1 LIFKS
6 NRITGITVHLKTKND
21 LKVHLKAKND
31 FKVHLKT
38 KIDLKVDMNTN
49 NDLTVHQVLLL
60 RLTANQAK
68 FYVYILIKDIVL
80 LLLICLRTYNNVSR
94 KYHTVETIP
103 KSNIKIIDTDH
114 IYTPNTQIHDR
125 SLFWLGIG
133 TSIRIEN

>member
-1 LIFKS
+1 MIFKS

-38 KIDLKVDMNTN
+38 KIDLKVDMNTK
-49 NDLTVHQVLLL
+49 VLLL

-68 FYVYILIKDIVL
+68 FYVYKLIKDIVL
-80 LLLICLRTYNNVSR
+80 LLLICLRAYNNVSR

-103 KSNIKIIDTDH
+103 KSNIKIIERGKIDTPFT
-114 IYTPNTQIHDR
+114 YNIHDR
-125 SLFWLGIG
+125 SL
-133 TSIRIEN
+133 S

>member
-6 NRITGITVHLKTKND
+6 NRITGITIHLKTKND

-80 LLLICLRTYNNVSR
+80 LLLIFYELT
-94 KYHTVETIP
+94 TM
-103 KSNIKIIDTDH
+103 
-114 IYTPNTQIHDR
+114 
-125 SLFWLGIG
+125 
-133 TSIRIEN
+133 